1 MAYTVIPDLHE
12 GSELAQGYAS
22 ITGERATRSCIV
34 ETSDTAGT
42 RLGVIGAVYAD
53 GAFGAY
59 HNEITDLPLQFIVAS
74 RLGPKRWRAT
84 AVYSW
89 AGQSGWGGTAFNTL
103 AEYRVGYE
111 GTQCYTVGAIGSD
124 GLPPPT
130 ASGGTLKDG
139 MGLTNLAVRPQ
150 PYVFMRPV
158 IRVGVPKQLGT
169 NPMTATIAGLMG
181 KLNNASCVIGGA
193 GGGSGITYGAGTLRF
208 DGGEFIART
217 NTGLPFQGT
226 WLFTSCPAFNEQKLD
241 KVSGAWKVTNEASL
255 LATANFNTPFG
266 I

>member
-103 AEYRVGYE
+103 AEYRLGYE
-111 GTQCYTVGAIGSD
+111 ASQCYTVGAIGSD

-139 MGLTNLAVRPQ
+139 AALANLAVRPQ

-158 IRVGVPKQLGT
+158 IRVGVPKQLAT
-169 NPMTATIAGLMG
+169 NPMTATIVALAG
-181 KLNNASCVIGGA
+181 KLNNASCTVA
-193 GGGSGITYGAGTLRF
+193 GITFASGTLRF
-208 DGGEFIART
+208 DGGEFISRT
-217 NTGLPFQGT
+217 NTGFPFQGT
-226 WLFTSCPAFNEQKLD
+226 WNFTGAPAFGEQKLAI
-241 KVSGAWKVTNEASL
+241 VSTAWKVTNETV

>member
-1 MAYTVIPDLHE
+1 MPTTYTVIPDLHE
-12 GSELAQGYAS
+12 GTELAQGYAS
-22 ITGERATRSCIV
+22 ITGERATRACHV
-34 ETSDTAGT
+34 DTDDTAGT
-42 RLGVIGAVYAD
+42 RLGVIGAVYAA
-53 GAFGAY
+53 GTFGAY

-103 AEYRVGYE
+103 AEYRIGYE
-111 GTQCYTVGAIGSD
+111 GVQCYTVGGIGSD

-139 MGLTNLAVRPQ
+139 GALANLSIHPQ
-150 PYVFMRPV
+150 PYVFLRPI
-158 IRVGVPKQLGT
+158 IRVGVPKQLAT
-169 NPMTATIAGLMG
+169 NPMTATIAGLIG
-181 KLNNASCVIGGA
+181 KVNNASCTIA
-193 GGGSGITYGAGTLRF
+193 GITVTSGQLRF
-208 DGGEFIART
+208 DGGEFISRT

-226 WLFTSCPAFNEQKLD
+226 WNFTIAPAFNEQKLAQ
-241 KVSGAWKVTNEASL
+241 VSTAWKVTNEASL
-255 LATANFNTPFG
+255 LATADFNTPFG